1 MSQTIEINTTA
12 RGGEILSEEIKLI
25 TVLEKNPETAPVGT
39 YLQLLAWS
47 ESRNLKQEDLALA
60 CQIFLMIND
69 KRSN

>member
-1 MSQTIEINTTA
+1 M
-12 RGGEILSEEIKLI
+12 SEENKLI

-69 KRSN
+69 KHSN